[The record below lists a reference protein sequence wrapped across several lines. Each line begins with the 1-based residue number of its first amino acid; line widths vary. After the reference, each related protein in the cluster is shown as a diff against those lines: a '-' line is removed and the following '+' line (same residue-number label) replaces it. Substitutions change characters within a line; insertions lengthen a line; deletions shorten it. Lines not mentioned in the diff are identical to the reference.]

1 MCDVRAPRSLRAA
14 QVGRRTAGD
23 MAVEKF
29 AEIFSADAI
38 HRLEEEAAI
47 NCPALP
53 RQLHDHVVET
63 LLARRGPLD
72 PLIEGVHD
80 QRRAVVGG
88 RIVLLLCE
96 IDVPFS
102 EALEIPERPRV
113 AGAVEQ
119 SRPALELK

>member
-1 MCDVRAPRSLRAA
+1 MCDARAPRSLRAA

-23 MAVEKF
+23 MAV
-29 AEIFSADAI
+29 EIFSADAI